1 MIGMYTCVSFRSVNI
16 MSENEGQRSQSII
29 SRNSKQQMVYS
40 AFTGCCQIFVEY
52 LSYVRN
58 NVDIDKLNREQV
70 LISFLKTR
78 RAVAQL

>member
-1 MIGMYTCVSFRSVNI
+1 MIAMYTHVSFRSVYI
-16 MSENEGQRSQSII
+16 MSENEGQRSQNII

-40 AFTGCCQIFVEY
+40 AFTGCYQIFVEY

-70 LISFLKTR
+70 LIYFLKTR